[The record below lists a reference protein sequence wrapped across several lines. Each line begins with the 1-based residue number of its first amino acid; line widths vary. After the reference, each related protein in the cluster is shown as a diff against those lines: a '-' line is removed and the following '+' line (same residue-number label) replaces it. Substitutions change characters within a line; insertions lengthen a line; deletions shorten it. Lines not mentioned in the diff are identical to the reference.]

1 MDARSSYHE
10 GERYVQERA
19 GERDSALRLEGFTTG
34 PIPVRAMP
42 FLAEQRM
49 LAVGSVDEHGSVFAS
64 VVFGAPGLVWSGDG
78 QSLHLDRTRIEAHD
92 DPLWRHLCVGADVGF
107 LAIELGSR
115 RRLRIN
121 GVVTHVDPV
130 RIDVDVH
137 EAYPNCPKYIQRRIP
152 VDAPGVR
159 GSFAQPRAEGSALD
173 DKHMRLIERA
183 DTLFVA
189 SRHPERGLDVSHR
202 GGAPGFVRV
211 LTPSRIRIPDY
222 RGNSMFNTLGNFA
235 VDDRAGVVFVDFE
248 RGTLLQMTGK
258 ATLQFDQPDEALQ
271 PTGGTGRYWDFNLER
286 WLAVPI
292 RAPIAWRLLDRSPH
306 NPEPTQRARAI
317 ACEPVP
323 GDGRAPDSQVS

>member
-1 MDARSSYHE
+1 MDARQRYHE

-19 GERDSALRLEGFTTG
+19 GERDTALRLEGFAAG
-34 PIPVRAMP
+34 PIPVRAMS

-49 LAVGSVDEHGSVFAS
+49 LAIGSVDEHGEVLASVFFGKSGLAS
-64 VVFGAPGLVWSGDG
+64 SVDG
-78 QSLHLDRTRIEAHD
+78 RSLHLDRTRIDVHD
-92 DPLWRHLCVGADVGF
+92 DPLWGNLRVGADVGL

-121 GVVTHVDPV
+121 GVVSHIDAA

-152 VDAPGVR
+152 LDAPSVR
-159 GSFAQPRAEGSALD
+159 SGFERPRIDGLALD
-173 DKHMRLIERA
+173 DRRTRLIERA

-211 LTPSRIRIPDY
+211 VNPTRIRIPDY

-235 VDDRAGVVFVDFE
+235 VDDRAGAVVMDFE
-248 RGTLLQMTGK
+248 DGTLLQMTGT
-258 ATLQFDQPDEALQ
+258 ATLQFDQPDDARQ
-271 PTGGTGRYWDFNLER
+271 PTGGTGRYWDFNVER
-286 WLAVPI
+286 WLEAPI
-292 RAPIAWRLLDRSPH
+292 RAPIAWQLMERSPH
-306 NPEPTQRARAI
+306 NPHVA
-317 ACEPVP
+317 EPVP
-323 GDGRAPDSQVS
+323 GDAGHRLLRQFTAKQ

>member
-1 MDARSSYHE
+1 MDARQSYHA

-19 GERDSALRLEGFTTG
+19 GERDDALRLEGFTAG

-64 VVFGAPGLVWSGDG
+64 VVFGAPGLMSSSDG
-78 QSLHLDRTRIEAHD
+78 LTLRLDRTRVEAHD
-92 DPLWRHLCVGADVGF
+92 EPPWTHLRVGSDVGL

-115 RRLRIN
+115 RRLRVN
-121 GVVTHVDPV
+121 GVVTHMDAA

-137 EAYPNCPKYIQRRIP
+137 EAYPNCPKYIQRRVP
-152 VDAPGVR
+152 VDAPGVPV
-159 GSFAQPRAEGSALD
+159 SFAQPRTEGSTLD
-173 DKHMRLIERA
+173 DVRTRLIESA

-211 LTPSRIRIPDY
+211 LTPSRIRVPDY
-222 RGNSMFNTLGNFA
+222 PGNSMFNTLGNFA

-248 RGTLLQMTGK
+248 GGTLLQMTGK
-258 ATLQFDQPDEALQ
+258 ATLQFDQADEGRQ
-271 PTGGTGRYWDFNLER
+271 PTGGTGRYWDFEVER

-292 RAPIAWRLLDRSPH
+292 RAPIAAWQLIDRSPH
-306 NPEPTQRARAI
+306 NPERAQRG
-317 ACEPVP
+317 EPVP
-323 GDGRAPDSQVS
+323 GDGRAPVSQLS